1 MPAPLTSAGALIKD
15 SWQLF
20 VKTWDTTVRY
30 SAWLIIPAVLT
41 LADLAIPGN
50 QESLIVL
57 SAVVQIAV
65 AIAVAIWVSIVLY
78 QVTLALDAGS
88 KVTEKTT
95 ADWKAF
101 VLPMVLIGALQGL
114 ATLGALL
121 LFVLPGIYVG
131 VRLGFSQLTLFSKGL
146 KGRAALAE
154 SWTLTKNRFWAVF
167 WRQIAAGFVF
177 AVLIMIVTT
186 AAVLLVGLVAGGSKL
201 GVLVDSKSLSPVAG
215 GILGLVQSIIQAA
228 FIPLI
233 VIFQVKL
240 YRALDRTRA

>member
-1 MPAPLTSAGALIKD
+1 MSTPLTSAGALIKD

-30 SAWLIIPAVLT
+30 SAWLILPAILI

-50 QESLIVL
+50 QETLIVL
-57 SAVVQIAV
+57 SAIVQIAV
-65 AIAVAIWVSIVLY
+65 AIGVGLWVTIALYRVAF
-78 QVTLALDAGS
+78 ALDAGS

-95 ADWKAF
+95 ADWQALL
-101 VLPMVLIGALQGL
+101 VPMIVIGLLQGL

-131 VRLGFSQLTLFSKGL
+131 VRLGFSQLTLFSKGR

-154 SWTLTKNRFWAVF
+154 SWALTKDRFWAIF

-177 AVLIMIVTT
+177 GVLIMIVTT
-186 AAVLLVGLVAGGSKL
+186 ASILLVGLVAGGSKL
-201 GVLVDSKSLSPVAG
+201 GVLLDPKTASPVAG
-215 GILGLVQSIIQAA
+215 GIMGLVQSIIQAA

-240 YRALDRTRA
+240 YKTLDRSR